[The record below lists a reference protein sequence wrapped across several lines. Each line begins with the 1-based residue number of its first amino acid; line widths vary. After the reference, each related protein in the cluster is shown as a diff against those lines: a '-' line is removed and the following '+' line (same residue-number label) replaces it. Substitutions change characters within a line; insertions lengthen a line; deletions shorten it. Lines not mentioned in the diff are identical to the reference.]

1 MKNRIISIS
10 SEFGSSG
17 RTIGRKVA
25 EKLGILCYDT
35 ELIEKIA
42 EESGFTP
49 KYIKEESEYADSGWL
64 SSFFTDR
71 SMGLTNQDQLWN
83 IQRKI
88 ILDLVEK

>member
-42 EESGFTP
+42 EE
-49 KYIKEESEYADSGWL
+49 
-64 SSFFTDR
+64 R
-71 SMGLTNQDQLWN
+71 GLPQSTSKKKVNML
-83 IQRKI
+83 
-88 ILDLVEK
+88 ILAG

>member
-64 SSFFTDR
+64 NSFFTDR
-71 SMGLTNQDQLWN
+71 SMSLTNQDQLWN

-88 ILDLVEK
+88 ILDLAEK